1 MKTKGRVFMLG
12 FSLLLFL
19 LVGNEAFAS
28 SVLSNVPDGTLFHST
43 QAPKS
48 EPIVEL
54 NYPVG
59 HPDSV
64 VIDSA
69 QREWQ
74 QFEGGLPGEHV
85 NAKIRSVDHEDSVN
99 EFYLETK
106 SQFYP
111 VVEYKVDVPL
121 VSEGDKLGTDYTDP
135 EKIASQIAERYQGI
149 NVDNFIG
156 YDHIPEYSGAPWLQ
170 SFFGGMST
178 VLF

>member
-1 MKTKGRVFMLG
+1 MKAKGRVFMSG

-54 NYPVG
+54 NDPVG

-64 VIDSA
+64 VIDST

-74 QFEGGLPGEHV
+74 QFEGGLPGERV
-85 NAKIRSVDHEDSVN
+85 NANIRTVGDDANGV
-99 EFYLETK
+99 YLESK
-106 SQFYP
+106 SRFYP
-111 VVEYKVDVPL
+111 VAEYKI
-121 VSEGDKLGTDYTDP
+121 DKPCLPEVTNVVTDSLDP

-149 NVDNFIG
+149 NVDKFIG
-156 YDHIPEYSGAPWLQ
+156 YDRIPEYSGASWLQ

>member
-1 MKTKGRVFMLG
+1 MKAKGRVFMSG

-54 NYPVG
+54 NDPVG

-64 VIDSA
+64 VIDST

-74 QFEGGLPGEHV
+74 QFEGGLPGERV
-85 NAKIRSVDHEDSVN
+85 NANIRTVGDDAN
-99 EFYLETK
+99 GFYLESK
-106 SQFYP
+106 SRFYP
-111 VVEYKVDVPL
+111 VAEYKI
-121 VSEGDKLGTDYTDP
+121 DKPCLPEVTNVVTDSPDP
-135 EKIASQIAERYQGI
+135 EKIASQIAEHYQGI

>member
-1 MKTKGRVFMLG
+1 MLG

-19 LVGNEAFAS
+19 LFGNEAFAS
-28 SVLSNVPDGTLFHST
+28 SVLSNVPDETAFHSV
-43 QAPKS
+43 QVPKF
-48 EPIVEL
+48 EPVVEL
-54 NYPVG
+54 NNPVK

-64 VIDSA
+64 VIDSS

-121 VSEGDKLGTDYTDP
+121 VSEGDKLGADYTDP
-135 EKIASQIAERYQGI
+135 EKIAAQLAARYKG
-149 NVDNFIG
+149 VDDRDYIKP
-156 YDHIPEYSGAPWLQ
+156 DPLPEYAGRSWLG
-170 SFFGGMST
+170 SFVNGFYSI
-178 VLF
+178 LFR